1 MTDNLV
7 GLLGHQANQVPSV
20 RAPNGNY
27 EHREAQKPKG
37 AERINPFVFSDE
49 FALADD
55 AAMLIDG
62 YFPASGVNLT
72 FAPKDHFKSFNL
84 TGQLMSIAT
93 GVDWHGYKVT
103 QGPVIY
109 IAGEGNTGLQKRCMG
124 WCMQNNVDFSKVPIA
139 ICKWPMQVL
148 NDVDMMQW
156 QDDIDAYFV
165 PRYGKPVAIA
175 VDTLATN
182 FGPGDENS
190 PTDMARFIANLK
202 RYIEAKYECSV
213 MVIHHTGHSNKDRA
227 RGGSSLEMNAEEV
240 YYLRKP
246 DADQPM
252 LVELV
257 AKHTKDREKPPPLLM
272 EARVQLM
279 GKIMSNGKE
288 ASTLVMVKS
297 LTPLEEQIRR
307 QYDKGESLREIA
319 ESVRI
324 TWPKDEGKPPSKSTV
339 GRIVDKLRH
348 QGFIDIEKDE

>member
-1 MTDNLV
+1 
-7 GLLGHQANQVPSV
+7 
-20 RAPNGNY
+20 
-27 EHREAQKPKG
+27 
-37 AERINPFVFSDE
+37 
-49 FALADD
+49 
-55 AAMLIDG
+55 
-62 YFPASGVNLT
+62 
-72 FAPKDHFKSFNL
+72 
-84 TGQLMSIAT
+84 
-93 GVDWHGYKVT
+93 
-103 QGPVIY
+103 
-109 IAGEGNTGLQKRCMG
+109 
-124 WCMQNNVDFSKVPIA
+124 MQNNVDFSKVPIA